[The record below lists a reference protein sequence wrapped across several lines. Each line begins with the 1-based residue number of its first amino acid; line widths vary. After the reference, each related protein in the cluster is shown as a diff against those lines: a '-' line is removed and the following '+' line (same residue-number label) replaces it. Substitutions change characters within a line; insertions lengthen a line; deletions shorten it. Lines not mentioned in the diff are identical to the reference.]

1 MSVYDAPKSSYS
13 ETTQAVRIISDVIN
27 LIDPVDT
34 PLLTALGGIDSA
46 RSKFR
51 IRGNGTKIEWIEDTY
66 AVLSGNL
73 TAATITSTTT
83 VLPVV
88 DGSIFKS
95 GQVVKIDSEYMWVSS
110 VSGDNVTVSSRT
122 YGGTQATHA
131 TSATVE
137 IVGMAR
143 LEGADASFDAFVN
156 ISQPY
161 NYTSIFQKGLKVTGT
176 EMVVDEYG
184 YNDVWAYQANKSMP
198 EMFRLIEKQIFN
210 GIRGVGSA
218 TTPRS
223 FGGLGT
229 FVGNSTTATTHI
241 TKTAIDNLAEY
252 IYLDGGMPDL
262 IVMHP
267 TEANVLHGLL
277 DTSSFIRI
285 DQSNDQF
292 GMAPVKMIS
301 TQYGD
306 FKLIIDRFCPAKSV
320 YMLDSR
326 KVGLYSLR
334 PFGWRELGYTGD
346 FKSAELVGELSLVVA
361 NGDAHG
367 VVTIS

>member
-1 MSVYDAPKSSYS
+1 MSVYDAPKNTYS

-34 PLLTALGGIDSA
+34 PLLSAIGGLDSA
-46 RSKFR
+46 SSKFR
-51 IRGNGTKIEWIEDTY
+51 IRGNGTKIEWLEDAY
-66 AVLSGNL
+66 APLAGAL

-88 DGSIFKS
+88 DGSVFKA

-131 TSATVE
+131 TSATID
-137 IVGMAR
+137 IVGMSR

-176 EMVVDEYG
+176 EMVIDEYG
-184 YNDVWAYQANKSMP
+184 YSDVWAYQANKTMP
-198 EMFRLIEKQIFN
+198 EMFRLIEKQIFH
-210 GIRGVGSA
+210 GIRGAGSA

-229 FVGNSTTATTHI
+229 FVGNSTSATTHV
-241 TKTAIDNLAEY
+241 TKTAIDSLAEL
-252 IYLDGGMPDL
+252 IYLDGGSPDL
-262 IVMHP
+262 VVMHP

-277 DTSSFIRI
+277 DSSSFIRFG
-285 DQSNDQF
+285 QENTQF
-292 GMAPVKMIS
+292 GMMPVRSIS
-301 TQYGD
+301 TQYGE
-306 FKLIIDRFCPAKSV
+306 FKMVIDRFCPSNKV

-334 PFGWRELGYTGD
+334 SFGWREVPSAGD
-346 FKSAELVGELSLVVA
+346 YKGAEMIGELSLVVA

-367 VVTIS
+367 VITIS